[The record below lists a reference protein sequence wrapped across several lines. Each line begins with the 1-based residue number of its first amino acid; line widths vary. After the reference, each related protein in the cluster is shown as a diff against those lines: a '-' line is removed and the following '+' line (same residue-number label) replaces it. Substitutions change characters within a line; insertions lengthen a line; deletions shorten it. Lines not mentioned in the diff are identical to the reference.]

1 MLQLNLTEGT
11 CGCLDFA
18 WIADCILL
26 SVTMFRSV
34 GDELKLSSNR
44 IRRVKTVLE
53 HVGLYVGLALYTA
66 VGGLVGL

>member
-1 MLQLNLTEGT
+1 M
-11 CGCLDFA
+11 
-18 WIADCILL
+18 
-26 SVTMFRSV
+26 